1 VVEVVEHQ
9 KLVVMVHQMDQVVL
23 VVEEQTQVL
32 LMDVLVQHVQFSLE
46 VAVVVLRLVQEE
58 LEVLAEEQQDTQAM
72 EQLIQEVV
80 VEV

>member
-1 VVEVVEHQ
+1 VEVVEHQ

-23 VVEEQTQVL
+23 GVQEQTQVL